1 MLNSSIRTS
10 GVSEPSDELSK
21 PWLEPRASAQLPFIA
36 ITEIGVAWPESRHA
50 LRLPMKKT
58 AQESLPVPF
67 SFR

>member
-10 GVSEPSDELSK
+10 GVSEPRDELSK
-21 PWLEPRASAQLPFIA
+21 QRLEPRASAQLPFIA
-36 ITEIGVAWPESRHA
+36 ITESRGGLAGSRHA